1 MSHSETQ
8 QHRQLRTCHFWN
20 TPSCRFV
27 CSGLH
32 SKGRHFDAYSIVE
45 SNSWEGWSYLMK
57 IVCWWESGF
66 KDKLAQ
72 LSTGSHAHNTML
84 SPTQFGPCLGI
95 VSSHLFHG
103 RCRCGSKPTMCLII
117 LKLCLSFE
125 AMAAFMDRPQAKW
138 QSFCLGF
145 FSVPSAQPSNAVA
158 ILVCLW

>member
-1 MSHSETQ
+1 
-8 QHRQLRTCHFWN
+8 
-20 TPSCRFV
+20 
-27 CSGLH
+27 
-32 SKGRHFDAYSIVE
+32 
-45 SNSWEGWSYLMK
+45 MK

-158 ILVCLW
+158 ILVCLWQRMGKVESNLAPLLYVCLPSIMNSLGRYII